1 MYVSA
6 KNYEKISLLSALEI
20 IQLILALGT
29 FTIALIKLIMDL
41 LKNDKNNRYFSRLRL
56 FLHNSQNC
64 HRLNRC
70 CLEELSV
77 QLL

>member
-41 LKNDKNNRYFSRLRL
+41 LKNDKNSRYCSRLRL
-56 FLHNSQNC
+56 FLHN
-64 HRLNRC
+64 
-70 CLEELSV
+70 
-77 QLL
+77 

>member
-41 LKNDKNNRYFSRLRL
+41 LKNDKNNRYFVS
-56 FLHNSQNC
+56 
-64 HRLNRC
+64 
-70 CLEELSV
+70 E
-77 QLL
+77 

>member
-56 FLHNSQNC
+56 FLHN
-64 HRLNRC
+64 
-70 CLEELSV
+70 
-77 QLL
+77 

>member
-41 LKNDKNNRYFSRLRL
+41 LKNNKNNRYFSRLRL
-56 FLHNSQNC
+56 FLHN
-64 HRLNRC
+64 
-70 CLEELSV
+70 
-77 QLL
+77 